1 MISLILII
9 LAGFFNACMD
19 VLKTRF
25 DKSIFRNWPNQNW
38 VDPSISFPIT
48 WPNKWK
54 DGDPSSGEKFPGS
67 STFLVWITDFW
78 HLCKMLMLLCIM
90 FSIVFY
96 NPLVNWWA
104 DILILYC
111 SFTITFE
118 LFFSKI
124 LIKKS

>member
-1 MISLILII
+1 MISIILLI
-9 LAGFFNACMD
+9 LAGIFNACMD

-25 DKSIFRNWPNQNW
+25 NKSIFKNWKHQKW
-38 VDPSISFPIT
+38 IDPSISYVFWT
-48 WPNKWK
+48 NKWK
-54 DGDPSSGEKFPGS
+54 DGDPSAGEKFPGS

-90 FSIVFY
+90 FAIVFY
-96 NPLVNWWA
+96 NPLVTWWA

-111 SFTITFE
+111 SFTIPFE